1 VLGPEVHREALD
13 SKDPAARARLGSVG
27 VPLPGV
33 AIEIRDDGGVVCEP
47 GVSGNIFVRGDQV
60 AGEYVGV
67 DGETDGWF
75 ATRDWGYIDED
86 AYLFVEGRTDDT
98 IIRGGENISPVEIE
112 EVLLSHDDVSDCAV
126 VGIDDEEWG
135 QRIGAAVVLT
145 SDATVGIEEL
155 RSFARSNLRGS
166 KTPEV
171 IVVMD
176 ELPYTDTGKLLRRV
190 VRELLTAAP

>member
-1 VLGPEVHREALD
+1 M
-13 SKDPAARARLGSVG
+13 
-27 VPLPGV
+27 
-33 AIEIRDDGGVVCEP
+33 
-47 GVSGNIFVRGDQV
+47 SGNIFVRGDQV

-75 ATRDWGYIDED
+75 ATHDWGYIDED